1 MVRAKAGDQAADAIR
16 LETLRLMDRQQRILL
31 DQEKYA
37 AQSEQIAIL
46 VVSLSCAL
54 ALIGLALAFRAF
66 VVETVRRDRRAN
78 RLMAERQSARN
89 ESRSKSALLAYTSH
103 ELRTPLNAVIGFS
116 ELLLEEHFGRL
127 SAKQKDYLESIRD
140 SGQHLN
146 ALLSDILDLSQL
158 DAGKIELHPETVDL
172 AALVGACLKLVTT
185 RARTGGVALRSDIG
199 RALPPVEVDPL
210 RLKQVVIN
218 LLTNAVK
225 FTPSGGN
232 VVIGASRMRGGGIAL
247 SVRDT
252 GIGIP
257 KSEMSRIF
265 RPFHRVDNP
274 TTRSREGIGLG
285 LPLTRRLVEMHGG
298 KLRIESTEGIGTEAT
313 VLLPRRL
320 VLPMPLEEPV
330 AA

>member
-1 MVRAKAGDQAADAIR
+1 
-16 LETLRLMDRQQRILL
+16 MDRQQRILL

-116 ELLLEEHFGRL
+116 
-127 SAKQKDYLESIRD
+127 ESIRD